1 MRNMKGFSLI
11 ELLVVVAIIGV
22 LAAAGVV
29 GYQNYTDT
37 AKQNVAKNNF
47 GNVVRYVR
55 TQSGIAATGLNTANA
70 TECAAGTIESC
81 GSDPTDSNLS
91 TGLVAYFGDQGF
103 TNPYSA
109 SGDDAVVSASGP
121 SSSGDCTGSTDVR
134 GKIEITVASSVV
146 SIKGCEG
153 ETYRGYTTV
162 ASGAIEWAD

>member
-55 TQSGIAATGLNTANA
+55 TQSGIAATGISDKACSESVEGCTTAA
-70 TECAAGTIESC
+70 SAAAE
-81 GSDPTDSNLS
+81 
-91 TGLVAYFGDQGF
+91 LVTYFSEQGF
-103 TNPYSA
+103 TDPY
-109 SGDDAVVSASGP
+109 GDGDAVVSAAASAPDAASDCSDPSESNKSGNIRVFA
-121 SSSGDCTGSTDVR
+121 SGTGSAYVY
-134 GKIEITVASSVV
+134 IT
-146 SIKGCEG
+146 GCQGSDFEQLT
-153 ETYRGYTTV
+153 ET
-162 ASGAIEWAD
+162 AGAIKWAE